1 MDGYMVV
8 TRAGVLRSVTEE
20 VRGYLKRKLS
30 QEAQDIQLDNQ
41 LKLGMLDLSGEE
53 DRIYIDHN
61 RFLFQ

>member
-20 VRGYLKRKLS
+20 VRGYLKQKLS
-30 QEAQDIQLDNQ
+30 QEAQDIQLDDQ